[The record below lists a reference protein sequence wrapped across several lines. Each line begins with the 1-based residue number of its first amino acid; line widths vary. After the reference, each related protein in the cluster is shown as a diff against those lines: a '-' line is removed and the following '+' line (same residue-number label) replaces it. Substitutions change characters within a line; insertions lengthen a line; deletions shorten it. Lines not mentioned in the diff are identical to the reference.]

1 MAEPHP
7 SPPGPAPPALRPG
20 QRDLTIGPIGR
31 SMLLFALPT
40 LGTSFVQSLNG
51 WVNSY
56 WVGRLIGDAGITA
69 TANANQVLFLLLS
82 AVFGV
87 GLAATILVG
96 QAMGRRDLAEAKR
109 VVGTMATFFAVL
121 SILIAFAGYLVTEPL
136 LRAMGTP
143 DAAHPLAAAY
153 LRIIFL
159 ALPFF
164 YFNTYLSMTLRGT
177 GDSSTPFYFSCLA
190 TALDVG
196 LNPLLIRGIG
206 PVPPLGIA
214 GSATATLI
222 GQAAGLLGLLA
233 FAYARRFPIRLTAG
247 ELHLLRP
254 DRRLLSASI
263 LKGIPMGLQMI
274 VVAASGFAMLSIV
287 NRYGTVTGAA
297 YGIAIQLWNIV
308 GMPALAV
315 GAAASSFAAQN
326 IGANRWDRVERTAW
340 SGIVINLALTGALV
354 LVVYAIEATLAHR
367 FLPHTPAAWPIILH
381 INAVGLWAYLMLGA
395 VFVLFAVVR
404 ATGAVF
410 PPLII
415 LTIALLIVRVPA
427 ARLLEPRL
435 GVNAVWWTAP
445 ISMGVALVLAL
456 AYYRFGNWRASRM
469 IAPDPVKADAPQS
482 GQGLPVAEPA
492 SARS

>member
-1 MAEPHP
+1 MRLARKWRLMP
-7 SPPGPAPPALRPG
+7 PAPPTRPG
-20 QRDLTIGPIGR
+20 QRDLTTGPIGR

-56 WVGRLIGDAGITA
+56 WVGRLVGEAGITA

-96 QAMGRRDLAEAKR
+96 QAMGRRDLGEAKR
-109 VVGTMATFFAVL
+109 VVGTMATFFFGL

-143 DAAHPLAAAY
+143 AAAHPLAAAY

-177 GDSSTPFYFSCLA
+177 GDSRTPFYFSVLA
-190 TALDVG
+190 TALDVC

-206 PVPPLGIA
+206 PVPALGIA

-222 GQAAGLLGLLA
+222 GQGVGLFGLLL
-233 FAYARRFPIRLTAG
+233 FAYARRFPIRLTGA
-247 ELHLLRP
+247 ELGLLRP
-254 DRRLLSASI
+254 DRRLLNASI
-263 LKGIPMGLQMI
+263 AKGIPMGLQMI
-274 VVAASGFAMLSIV
+274 VVAGSGFAMLSMV

-326 IGANRWDRVERTAW
+326 IGANRWDRVERTARA
-340 SGIVINLALTGALV
+340 GIAINLVLTGALI
-354 LVVYAIEATLAHR
+354 LVVYAIERPLAVR
-367 FLPHTPAAWPIILH
+367 FLPHTPAAWAIITH

-415 LTIALLIVRVPA
+415 LTVALLIVRIPA
-427 ARLLEPRL
+427 ARLLEPTL

-456 AYYRFGNWRASRM
+456 AYYRFGKWREARM
-469 IAPDPVKADAPQS
+469 IAPEPVEAGAPPKGHGS
-482 GQGLPVAEPA
+482 PASEPSPA
-492 SARS
+492 SA